1 LVPLLTSFHFAWF
14 AWSLILLIIWE
25 TVRFRIKSREI
36 RKEMLVVSACTSLL
50 GFTEPI
56 FVPAYWDPPS
66 LFDLAWKTG
75 FDLESFI
82 FSFAIG
88 GLGYALY
95 MAVFPVG
102 HEPIMTRDERLE
114 ARHRYH
120 LPLLLS
126 TPLLFMVLLAATPV
140 NPIYAA
146 IIAMVIGGI
155 TTWYCRPDLVKKML
169 VSAVLFAALYTVYFF
184 TLIALFPGIVE
195 EVWNLSAISG
205 ILIGGIPLE
214 ELLFALA
221 FGFYWST
228 VYEHFTWKKVP
239 DTSNPGYEKKAKE

>member
-1 LVPLLTSFHFAWF
+1 MTMPSLTSMHLAWLT
-14 AWSLILLIIWE
+14 WSLILLLIWGI
-25 TVRFRIKSREI
+25 VRYRLKSREVK
-36 RKEMLVVSACTSLL
+36 REMLVVSICTSFL
-50 GFTEPI
+50 GFTEPL

-66 LFDLAWKTG
+66 LFDLAWNTG

-95 MAVFPVG
+95 MVVFPVE
-102 HEPIMTRDERLE
+102 HEPEMPRDERLE
-114 ARHRYH
+114 ARHKYH

-126 TPLLFMVLLAATPV
+126 TPAIFIVLLIATPL
-140 NPIYAA
+140 NPIYDAV
-146 IIAMVIGGI
+146 IAMVLGGI
-155 TTWYCRPDLVKKML
+155 STWYCRPDLKKKML
-169 VSAVLFAALYTVYFF
+169 VSAMLFLCLYSLYFF
-184 TLIALFPGIVE
+184 TLILLFPGFVE
-195 EVWNLSAISG
+195 RVWNIPAISG
-205 ILIGGIPLE
+205 ILVAGIPAE

-239 DTSNPGYEKKAKE
+239 ESSIPGYE